1 MMSRQ
6 KPALG
11 RPKDPE
17 KRQAILQ
24 AAAEL
29 FPSKGFDGV
38 SMMEI
43 ADRARVSKLTLYSH
57 FTDKE
62 DLFTQAVIDCCEQQ
76 LPASSFQPAPG
87 LDIEQALTAIGIG
100 FLELTLDQKAITLH
114 RMIVRQSG
122 GDTGNAELY
131 FKAGPAR
138 MLAEMRHFLEHA
150 DRSGA
155 LGIPK
160 PALAA
165 EHFFCLLKGL
175 VYMRVLMGLC
185 QPPDRAA
192 REAHVREV
200 VALFMAAYRPDGGR
214 AQ

>member
-1 MMSRQ
+1 MPLRP

-29 FPSKGFDGV
+29 FPQKGFAGV
-38 SMMEI
+38 SMLEI
-43 ADRARVSKLTLYSH
+43 AERANVSKLTLYRH
-57 FTDKE
+57 FADKE
-62 DLFTQAVIDCCEQQ
+62 DLFSQAVIDCCEQQ
-76 LPASSFQPAPG
+76 LPASSFQPAPDLG
-87 LDIEQALTAIGIG
+87 IEQALTAIGIG
-100 FLELTLDQKAITLH
+100 FLELALDEKAITLH

-122 GDTGNAELY
+122 MDTGNAELY
-131 FKAGPAR
+131 FKVGPAR

-150 DRSGA
+150 GRSGA
-155 LGIPK
+155 LHIPR
-160 PALAA
+160 PDLAA

-185 QPPDRAA
+185 PPPDRKA
-192 REAHVREV
+192 RETHVREV
-200 VALFMAAYRPDGGR
+200 VAVFVAAYGPENRCG
-214 AQ
+214 Q

>member
-122 GDTGNAELY
+122 SDNGNAELY

-185 QPPDRAA
+185 EPPDRAA

>member
-122 GDTGNAELY
+122 SDTGNAELY

-185 QPPDRAA
+185 EPPDRAA